1 MKQPLISV
9 IIPIYNTGEKA
20 VRLLNRLVRDSYN
33 NLELICIDDGST
45 DDSILLLKEFCR
57 QYKLSEKKTGT
68 RQKKIIL
75 ISQENAGPATARNVA
90 LKKVSGEYVAFIDS
104 DDTVSPKYLTE
115 MSKLLSSEK
124 VLLSVSGFLYKR
136 IHQKTEKEMFTN
148 VLPER
153 GETEDFKSYVLKNLA
168 SDGRLYAAV
177 NKMFRLE
184 IIKKYKIQFP
194 TGWNFAEDTNFVL
207 RYLES
212 GFSERLTE
220 IKFLSKPYYIYHYG
234 TETSTVAG
242 SSLPWQNWQKSFNYL
257 KDWVG
262 KNPTKEQ
269 KYWLMRVLVRWRI
282 SHALA
287 VARSNQKITEK
298 WKYLNPVFLPLASLV
313 AKIRK

>member
-1 MKQPLISV
+1 
-9 IIPIYNTGEKA
+9 
-20 VRLLNRLVRDSYN
+20 
-33 NLELICIDDGST
+33 
-45 DDSILLLKEFCR
+45 
-57 QYKLSEKKTGT
+57 
-68 RQKKIIL
+68 
-75 ISQENAGPATARNVA
+75 
-90 LKKVSGEYVAFIDS
+90 
-104 DDTVSPKYLTE
+104 

-124 VLLSVSGFLYKR
+124 VSLSVSGFLYKR

-148 VLPER
+148 ILPER
-153 GETEDFKSYVLKNLA
+153 GETEDFKSSVLKNLA

-212 GFSERLTE
+212 G
-220 IKFLSKPYYIYHYG
+220 
-234 TETSTVAG
+234 

-257 KDWVG
+257 KSWVG

-269 KYWLMRVLVRWRI
+269 KYWLMRVLMRWRI

-298 WKYLNPVFLPLASLV
+298 WKYLNPVFLPLASLA

>member
-1 MKQPLISV
+1 MNKTIS
-9 IIPIYNTGEKA
+9 
-20 VRLLNRLVRDSYN
+20 
-33 NLELICIDDGST
+33 
-45 DDSILLLKEFCR
+45 
-57 QYKLSEKKTGT
+57 
-68 RQKKIIL
+68 KIISL
-75 ISQENAGPATARNVA
+75 IVILGIILAQTTVFANNVGQDPNNYITMPMSIKTNKAETITINNIQNYRLAYQLVETPTENY
-90 LKKVSGEYVAFIDS
+90 KKYVAFIDS
-104 DDTVSPKYLTE
+104 DDAVSSKYLTE

-124 VLLSVSGFLYKR
+124 VSLSVSGFLYKR

-153 GETEDFKSYVLKNLA
+153 GETEDFKSYILKNLA

-177 NKMFRLE
+177 NKIFRLE

-207 RYLES
+207 RYLEG
-212 GFSERLTE
+212 GFSEGFTE

-257 KDWVG
+257 KAWVG

-298 WKYLNPVFLPLASLV
+298 WKYLNPVFLPLASLA